1 MTPSGLQSGPLD
13 PESIALAT
21 RPPRLPQ
28 LVNLG
33 EVFPFQYF
41 LRHGLFSL
49 ANTMTIAFVR
59 SRHSDSQG
67 RVEDKRGRYS
77 LSPRESSHACRLRAR
92 IARAL
97 RPSGANRPNTR
108 KTLQFKT
115 RRNKCL
121 RFDFFLYLVPSLL
134 ADPVFKWYVKSLSP
148 GTTVQSVY
156 ARGNSTSRNTSQ
168 IKTFIV
174 MAVICDKNSTKY
186 L

>member
-41 LRHGLFSL
+41 LRHGLLSL

-67 RVEDKRGRYS
+67 QVEDKRGRYS
-77 LSPRESSHACRLRAR
+77 LSPRESSRACRLRAR

-97 RPSGANRPNTR
+97 LSERALTDL
-108 KTLQFKT
+108 TLEKRYNSKHEET
-115 RRNKCL
+115 NALGLISSSISCL
-121 RFDFFLYLVPSLL
+121 RFLL
-134 ADPVFKWYVKSLSP
+134 
-148 GTTVQSVY
+148 TQSSS
-156 ARGNSTSRNTSQ
+156 G
-168 IKTFIV
+168 
-174 MAVICDKNSTKY
+174 M
-186 L
+186 